1 MTVRELLEA
10 IVRRWPL
17 VLVGAVCTMGLAM
30 MSVRDTGVYWARSE
44 VAFLAP
50 SSKVYPNSLKTTSED
65 LIITAGAVAKSIT
78 GPDRVTKYSSPDVN
92 LVGIGVDEGWSIRLP
107 DTGGQW
113 ASDYSTQS
121 LVVEVVG
128 PDEAAVREQHAELRA
143 EIAAELD
150 RRQREAGVDRVNDIT
165 VDDGDESTVLYHVGG
180 SRPRA
185 FAMTALLG
193 AGATFALVVLLEHR
207 ARRRR
212 AVDDGSRSAASIE
225 RTSAVHVAGSSLGGP
240 STRR

>member
-10 IVRRWPL
+10 IARRWPL
-17 VLVGAVCTMGLAM
+17 VLVGAVCTVGLAM
-30 MSVRDTGVYWARSE
+30 MSVRDAGVYSTRSE

-50 SSKVYPNSLKTTSED
+50 SSKLYPNSFKTTSED

-78 GPDRVTKYSSPDVN
+78 GPTRLTKYASPDVN
-92 LVGIGVDEGWSIRLP
+92 LVGVGVREGWSIRLP

-128 PDEAAVREQHAELRA
+128 PDEEVVREQHAELRA
-143 EIAAELD
+143 QIAAELD
-150 RRQREAGVDRVNDIT
+150 RRQREAGVDPANDIT
-165 VDDGDESTVLYHVGG
+165 VDGGDESTVIYHVRG

-185 FAMTALLG
+185 FAMTGLLG
-193 AGATFALVVLLEHR
+193 AGATFALIVLLENR
-207 ARRRR
+207 ARRRGAAR
-212 AVDDGSRSAASIE
+212 GRIRSGGVE
-225 RTSAVHVAGSSLGGP
+225 RVRVGSS
-240 STRR
+240 R